1 MLLNVGATTFKV
13 ALPLCP
19 LNVAEIVALPDE
31 LPVARPADLIDDT
44 VALVEAHVADAVTSP
59 VEPLL
64 YVAVAVNCCV
74 APEVMLAVAGET
86 EIAVTVG
93 VAVVTVS
100 VAVAVNPF
108 AVALMVAVPA
118 PTPVARP
125 AELTVAT
132 AVFEDVHVTPEV
144 SAPVVLLL

>member
-1 MLLNVGATTFKV
+1 MT
-13 ALPLCP
+13 
-19 LNVAEIVALPDE
+19 
-31 LPVARPADLIDDT
+31 
-44 VALVEAHVADAVTSP
+44 
-59 VEPLL
+59 
-64 YVAVAVNCCV
+64 VNCCV
-74 APEVMLAVAGET
+74 APEVMLDVAGET
-86 EIAVTVG
+86 EIAVTVSA
-93 VAVVTVS
+93 AVVTVS

-108 AVALMVAVPA
+108 AAALMVAVPA